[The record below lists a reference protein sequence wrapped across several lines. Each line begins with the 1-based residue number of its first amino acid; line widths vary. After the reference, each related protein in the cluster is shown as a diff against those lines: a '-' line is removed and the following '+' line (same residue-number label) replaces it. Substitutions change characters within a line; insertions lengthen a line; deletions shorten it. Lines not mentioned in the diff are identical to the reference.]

1 MEDRQRNITRRR
13 QAESQRT
20 TRLQQT
26 DGTRDSALPQ
36 QPAESQHAPR
46 VRQGEPRKPM
56 PASRRTIAKW
66 RNYAVR
72 ACTAIMFV
80 GCILGFVFFLRPS
93 ASALENRNLTP
104 FPAPSAETFLDG
116 QFFTDVS
123 LWYAD
128 TYPFRDQLV
137 GAARSVQ
144 SLYGIQPQTQ
154 MIGGN
159 RISDQLPPVDGS
171 GTSDESAAETS
182 APVAAE
188 GGRAERREVDAP
200 EARARAQEMEDQITD
215 GIYVA
220 DGACY
225 TLYYFDQD
233 ATQAYADVINDAA
246 KQLEGTATVYSVV
259 LPTNAGVML
268 DDETLASLG
277 VPNQEQAIDY
287 FYSLMDDD
295 VVTVETYDVLSNHKD
310 EYLYFRTDHHW
321 TQLAAYYV
329 YTSLCAAKNIQPAP
343 YDEWEELEFSP
354 FWGEYG
360 SFVDI
365 KSIAEADSVIARIPQ
380 GTNSMEFWLDDLDA
394 ASRNEGA
401 VITDLSDAGEDD
413 NKYNCFV
420 CGNRPLSHIHN
431 PAVTDGSSCLIIKD
445 SFGNPFASTLVD
457 SYEDIYTF
465 DFRYSS
471 LNIIDFVK
479 DHGIQDVIFEN
490 VLMFAGTYNCSD
502 ALAAMISPDNEYR
515 CDFEFEGTSGGSA
528 AGTADEDAN
537 EMGENAESVEDD
549 SEQAA

>member
-1 MEDRQRNITRRR
+1 M
-13 QAESQRT
+13 
-20 TRLQQT
+20 
-26 DGTRDSALPQ
+26 
-36 QPAESQHAPR
+36 
-46 VRQGEPRKPM
+46 
-56 PASRRTIAKW
+56 KW
-66 RNYAVR
+66 RNRAVR
-72 ACTAIMFV
+72 ICTIIV
-80 GCILGFVFFLRPS
+80 GIGCILGFVFFLRPS
-93 ASALENRNLTP
+93 TSALENRNLTP
-104 FPAPSAETFLDG
+104 FPAPSGETFLDG
-116 QFFTDVS
+116 RFFTDVS

-128 TYPFRDQLV
+128 TFPFRDQLV
-137 GAARSVQ
+137 GAARGVQ
-144 SLYGIQPQTQ
+144 GLYGVQPQTQ

-159 RISDQLPPVDGS
+159 RVSDELPPAGERND
-171 GTSDESAAETS
+171 TDTSAA
-182 APVAAE
+182 VAE
-188 GGRAERREVDAP
+188 GGAAKHEAVDAP

-246 KQLEGTATVYSVV
+246 AQLKDVATVYSVI

-268 DDETLASLG
+268 DDETLSQLG

-295 VVTVETYDVLSNHKD
+295 VVCVETYDVLANHKD

-329 YTSLCAAKNIQPAP
+329 YTSLCAAKGIEPAN
-343 YDEWEELEFSP
+343 YEAWKKYEFEP

-365 KSIAEADSVIARIPQ
+365 YSIAEHDIVEARIPE
-380 GTNSMEFWLDDLDA
+380 GTNTMEYWLDDLDP
-394 ASRNEGA
+394 ASRYEGE
-401 VITDLSDAGEDD
+401 VITDLTDAGEDD

-431 PAVTDGSSCLIIKD
+431 PNVTDGSSCLVIKD
-445 SFGNPFASTLVD
+445 SFGNPFTSVLVD
-457 SYEDIYTF
+457 SYEDIYTL

-471 LNIIDFVK
+471 INLIDLVK
-479 DHGIQDVIFEN
+479 DYGIKDVIFEN

-502 ALAAMISPDNEYR
+502 ALAAMISPDNTYR
-515 CDFEFEGTSGGSA
+515 CDFAFEGTESGASTA
-528 AGTADEDAN
+528 ADNTN
-537 EMGENAESVEDD
+537 E

>member
-1 MEDRQRNITRRR
+1 MRTASAANGDTLQPRPRDRRADVPAYRR
-13 QAESQRT
+13 
-20 TRLQQT
+20 
-26 DGTRDSALPQ
+26 
-36 QPAESQHAPR
+36 
-46 VRQGEPRKPM
+46 K
-56 PASRRTIAKW
+56 IAKW
-66 RNYAVR
+66 RSYGVK
-72 ACTAIMFV
+72 ACTAIMAI
-80 GCILGFVFFLRPS
+80 GCVLGFVFFLRPN

-104 FPAPSAETFLDG
+104 FPAPTGETFLSG
-116 QFFTDVS
+116 EFFTELS

-128 TYPFRDQLV
+128 TFPFRDALV
-137 GAARSVQ
+137 GTARNVQ
-144 SLYGIQPQTQ
+144 NLYGIQPETQ

-159 RISDQLPPVDGS
+159 RRSDELPPAGERNDANAD
-171 GTSDESAAETS
+171 TSSVS
-182 APVAAE
+182 E
-188 GGRAERREVDAP
+188 GGAAKREAVDAP
-200 EARARAQEMEDQITD
+200 EARMRAQEMEDQITD

-233 ATQAYADVINDAA
+233 ATQAYVDVVNDAA
-246 KQLEGTATVYSVV
+246 KQLEGVATVYSVI

-295 VVTVETYDVLSNHKD
+295 VVCVETYDVLADHKD

-329 YTSLCAAKNIQPAP
+329 AASQCAARGVEPP
-343 YDEWEELEFSP
+343 DYDSWKKYEFSP

-365 KSIAEADSVIARIPQ
+365 WSIAEPDYVEARIPQ
-380 GTNSMEFWLDDLDA
+380 GTNTMEYWTDDLDA
-394 ASRNEGA
+394 STRIEGE
-401 VITDLSDAGEDD
+401 VITDLSDADEGD

-431 PAVTDGSSCLIIKD
+431 PNLNDGSSCLIVKD
-445 SFGNPFASTLVD
+445 SFGNPFTSALVD
-457 SYEDIYTF
+457 SYEDIYTL

-471 LNIIDFVK
+471 LNLIDFVK
-479 DHGIQDVIFEN
+479 DHGIKDVIFEN

-515 CDFEFEGTSGGSA
+515 CDFEFEGTGA
-528 AGTADEDAN
+528 NADAK
-537 EMGENAESVEDD
+537 D
-549 SEQAA
+549 SESEQTA